1 VLGYAGNRE
10 VASDAVAEAFAQ
22 LIRRGNAV
30 RSPERWVWRA
40 AFRVAAG
47 ELSRRERLKPP
58 PEGSYEMEE
67 PSIVL
72 AALRRL
78 SPRQRAAIVL
88 YHYCGYSLREIGSI
102 VGSSPATVGVH
113 LNRARKKLRAILE
126 DDDG

>member
-1 VLGYAGNRE
+1 VKTSPTEPELLKVEQLYREHGPRLWRAVLGYAGNRE

-78 SPRQRAAIVL
+78 SPRQRAAVV
-88 YHYCGYSLREIGSI
+88 SL
-102 VGSSPATVGVH
+102 P
-113 LNRARKKLRAILE
+113 LLRLLT
-126 DDDG
+126 